1 MENKKI
7 IDQKF
12 DTFIKFLEH
21 ALDVPE
27 IFPDEVIFLPLTDEE
42 WKTIFTERR
51 IELIKAITKKPKP
64 VNELAKSLKRHQE
77 AISRDLKYL
86 ERMGVIKIEAK
97 GKNRI
102 PLVNKKLIITPL
114 MISIPTKSK
123 YI

>member
-7 IDQKF
+7 IDKKF
-12 DTFIKFLEH
+12 DVFIKFLER

-27 IFPDEVIFLPLTDEE
+27 IFPDEVIFLPLTNNE
-42 WKTIFTERR
+42 WKAVFTERR
-51 IELIKAITKKPKP
+51 IELIKALTEKKPKS

-86 ERMGVIKIEAK
+86 ENMGVIKTEKK

-102 PLVNKKLIITPL
+102 PLINKKLIITPL
-114 MISIPTKSK
+114 IMPVSIR
-123 YI
+123 